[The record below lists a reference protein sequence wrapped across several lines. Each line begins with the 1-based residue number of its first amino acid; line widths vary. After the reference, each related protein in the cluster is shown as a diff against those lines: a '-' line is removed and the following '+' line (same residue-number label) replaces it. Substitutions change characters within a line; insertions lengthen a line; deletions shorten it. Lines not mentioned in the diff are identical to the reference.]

1 MRRPGTA
8 DYIIYNSTIDGELSS
23 IDELLGKSELLEEFK
38 AVQEGQVYCTTR
50 DLYQSSME
58 LGTITADIY
67 GMLNGEEDNLVL
79 SVQAEVTDETE

>member
-1 MRRPGTA
+1 M
-8 DYIIYNSTIDGELSS
+8 
-23 IDELLGKSELLEEFK
+23 EEFK

-67 GMLNGEEDNLVL
+67 GMLNGEEDNLIYL
-79 SVQAEVTDETE
+79 YRLK